1 MHKKIICSALSAA
14 MFLTLFSACG
24 RSEESV
30 VNTKNSSFIEQ
41 EEVVDSPAK
50 IFFSAWNGSEITA
63 DTAREH
69 GMIFMDSSEESD
81 MRWAEFCEC
90 VKSGTEAEITVC
102 TSTQV
107 IHAESSLE
115 GDSGVLTIESEDF
128 SEGSMKLF
136 SKKLSADSLYSVC
149 ENGFTVYYAGSNKL
163 YQTENVTSELT
174 DVPFEQ
180 KIYKCSSEANMT
192 FPYQKMFSNYDDFSE
207 YYLKYNGELQIQE
220 MKKDMEALSKVSN
233 VQLVSMHWG
242 EEYQMEPTEEQEDL
256 ANYLNELGAEVVIG
270 SHPHVIEPAK
280 VIKGKKQD
288 TLVYYSLGNY
298 TSAQDMDITMVGG
311 MASFTLN
318 YDPDTKKTSF
328 TDTKFIPLI
337 TWFDVGYN
345 AWKTYPIEDYNDS
358 LAQTHNLASNYDLS
372 KEWVQQFVQSVMQ
385 DCDGVEVVLE

>member
-1 MHKKIICSALSAA
+1 

-63 DTAREH
+63 DTAKEH
-69 GMIFMDSSEESD
+69 GMLFMDSSEESD

-128 SEGSMKLF
+128 SEGS
-136 SKKLSADSLYSVC
+136 
-149 ENGFTVYYAGSNKL
+149 
-163 YQTENVTSELT
+163 
-174 DVPFEQ
+174 
-180 KIYKCSSEANMT
+180 SEANMT

-220 MKKDMEALSKVSN
+220 MKKDMEAFENEGGFNNHVIFLKGELSGYE
-233 VQLVSMHWG
+233 HID
-242 EEYQMEPTEEQEDL
+242 Y
-256 ANYLNELGAEVVIG
+256 EVVRA
-270 SHPHVIEPAK
+270 VK
-280 VIKGKKQD
+280 DK
-288 TLVYYSLGNY
+288 
-298 TSAQDMDITMVGG
+298 
-311 MASFTLN
+311 
-318 YDPDTKKTSF
+318 
-328 TDTKFIPLI
+328 
-337 TWFDVGYN
+337 
-345 AWKTYPIEDYNDS
+345 DS
-358 LAQTHNLASNYDLS
+358 LFIYVAKEIPENKAGATS
-372 KEWVQQFVQSVMQ
+372 KRQITVTVPSEYLDEISPKNIKWIVFTQ
-385 DCDGVEVVLE
+385 E

>member
-1 MHKKIICSALSAA
+1 

-63 DTAREH
+63 DTAKEH

-90 VKSGTEAEITVC
+90 VKSGTGAEITVC

-149 ENGFTVYYAGSNKL
+149 ENGLTVYYAGSNKL

-180 KIYKCSSEANMT
+180 KIYKCSSEANM
-192 FPYQKMFSNYDDFSE
+192 
-207 YYLKYNGELQIQE
+207 I
-220 MKKDMEALSKVSN
+220 
-233 VQLVSMHWG
+233 
-242 EEYQMEPTEEQEDL
+242 
-256 ANYLNELGAEVVIG
+256 
-270 SHPHVIEPAK
+270 
-280 VIKGKKQD
+280 
-288 TLVYYSLGNY
+288 
-298 TSAQDMDITMVGG
+298 
-311 MASFTLN
+311 
-318 YDPDTKKTSF
+318 
-328 TDTKFIPLI
+328 
-337 TWFDVGYN
+337 
-345 AWKTYPIEDYNDS
+345 
-358 LAQTHNLASNYDLS
+358 
-372 KEWVQQFVQSVMQ
+372 SVNII
-385 DCDGVEVVLE
+385 

>member
-1 MHKKIICSALSAA
+1 M
-14 MFLTLFSACG
+14 
-24 RSEESV
+24 

-69 GMIFMDSSEESD
+69 GMLFMDSSEESD

-90 VKSGTEAEITVC
+90 VKSGTAAEITVC

-149 ENGFTVYYAGSNKL
+149 ENGLTVYYAGSNKL

-192 FPYQKMFSNYDDFSE
+192 FPYQKCS
-207 YYLKYNGELQIQE
+207 QI
-220 MKKDMEALSKVSN
+220 MM
-233 VQLVSMHWG
+233 
-242 EEYQMEPTEEQEDL
+242 
-256 ANYLNELGAEVVIG
+256 I
-270 SHPHVIEPAK
+270 
-280 VIKGKKQD
+280 
-288 TLVYYSLGNY
+288 
-298 TSAQDMDITMVGG
+298 
-311 MASFTLN
+311 
-318 YDPDTKKTSF
+318 
-328 TDTKFIPLI
+328 
-337 TWFDVGYN
+337 
-345 AWKTYPIEDYNDS
+345 
-358 LAQTHNLASNYDLS
+358 
-372 KEWVQQFVQSVMQ
+372 SVNII
-385 DCDGVEVVLE
+385 

>member
-1 MHKKIICSALSAA
+1 

-63 DTAREH
+63 DTAKEH

-136 SKKLSADSLYSVC
+136 SKNFLPTA
-149 ENGFTVYYAGSNKL
+149 FTAFVK
-163 YQTENVTSELT
+163 T
-174 DVPFEQ
+174 D
-180 KIYKCSSEANMT
+180 
-192 FPYQKMFSNYDDFSE
+192 
-207 YYLKYNGELQIQE
+207 
-220 MKKDMEALSKVSN
+220 
-233 VQLVSMHWG
+233 
-242 EEYQMEPTEEQEDL
+242 
-256 ANYLNELGAEVVIG
+256 
-270 SHPHVIEPAK
+270 
-280 VIKGKKQD
+280 
-288 TLVYYSLGNY
+288 
-298 TSAQDMDITMVGG
+298 
-311 MASFTLN
+311 
-318 YDPDTKKTSF
+318 
-328 TDTKFIPLI
+328 
-337 TWFDVGYN
+337 
-345 AWKTYPIEDYNDS
+345 
-358 LAQTHNLASNYDLS
+358 
-372 KEWVQQFVQSVMQ
+372 
-385 DCDGVEVVLE
+385 

>member
-1 MHKKIICSALSAA
+1 MRFKGVPWEALPLQYKTKGGRKLHKKIICGALSAA

-136 SKKLSADSLYSVC
+136 SKKLSADSFYSVC
-149 ENGFTVYYAGSNKL
+149 ENGLTVYYAGSNKL

-220 MKKDMEALSKVSN
+220 MKKDMEAF
-233 VQLVSMHWG
+233 
-242 EEYQMEPTEEQEDL
+242 E
-256 ANYLNELGAEVVIG
+256 NEGG
-270 SHPHVIEPAK
+270 FNNHVIFL
-280 VIKGKKQD
+280 KGE
-288 TLVYYSLGNY
+288 LS
-298 TSAQDMDITMVGG
+298 
-311 MASFTLN
+311 
-318 YDPDTKKTSF
+318 
-328 TDTKFIPLI
+328 
-337 TWFDVGYN
+337 GYEH
-345 AWKTYPIEDYNDS
+345 IDYKAVRAVKDKDS
-358 LAQTHNLASNYDLS
+358 LFIYVAKEIPENKAGATS
-372 KEWVQQFVQSVMQ
+372 KRQITVTVPSEYLDEISPKNIKWIVFTQ
-385 DCDGVEVVLE
+385 D